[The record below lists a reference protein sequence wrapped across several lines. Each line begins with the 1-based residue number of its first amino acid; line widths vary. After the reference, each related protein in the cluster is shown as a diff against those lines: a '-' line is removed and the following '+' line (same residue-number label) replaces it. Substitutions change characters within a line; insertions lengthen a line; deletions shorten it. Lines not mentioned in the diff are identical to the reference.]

1 MTTKVVIFK
10 EINPVWKLNILIEDS
25 QRKEPFICYATKV
38 VKNGSILSFDIPV
51 PKYNLKEMIL
61 SDSIPDELLT
71 GEVSYFFSYL
81 FFSHIILYL
90 HCFRD

>member
-25 QRKEPFICYATKV
+25 QRKEPFICYAAKV

-81 FFSHIILYL
+81 FFPHIILYL